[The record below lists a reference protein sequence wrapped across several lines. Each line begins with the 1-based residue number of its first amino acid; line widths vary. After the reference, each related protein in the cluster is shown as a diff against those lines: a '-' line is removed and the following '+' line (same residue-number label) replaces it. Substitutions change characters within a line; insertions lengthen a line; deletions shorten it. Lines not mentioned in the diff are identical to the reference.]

1 MKMTLTSIICFLTI
15 ALLSV
20 VAFTSCSPN
29 AEKKNETIQK
39 TETASEDVPDAE
51 TINEWRQAAE
61 QGDADAQ
68 YNLGIFYSQD
78 DSVDKDMTEAVKWF
92 RKAAEQGVVEAQY
105 NLGICYFEGEG
116 IDKDMIEAVKW
127 FRKAAEQGDEDA
139 IDTLIDMGEWNDN

>member
-1 MKMTLTSIICFLTI
+1 MNMTLTSIICFLTI

-39 TETASEDVPDAE
+39 TETANEDVPDAE

-92 RKAAEQGVVEAQY
+92 RKAAEQGYEP
-105 NLGICYFEGEG
+105 
-116 IDKDMIEAVKW
+116 
-127 FRKAAEQGDEDA
+127 A
-139 IDTLIDMGEWNDN
+139 IDSLANGTTIDGVNCHGKNTFLESVGFIGMQDTW

>member
-1 MKMTLTSIICFLTI
+1 MKMTLTSIICVLTI

-20 VAFTSCSPN
+20 VVFTSFSPN
-29 AEKKNETIQK
+29 AEKKDETIQK
-39 TETASEDVPDAE
+39 TETANEDVPDAE

-92 RKAAEQGVVEAQY
+92 RKAAELGHVEAQF
-105 NLGICYFEGEG
+105 NLALCYAKGEG
-116 IDKDMIEAVKW
+116 VDKDTE
-127 FRKAAEQGDEDA
+127 
-139 IDTLIDMGEWNDN
+139 